1 MASSENLNFIHLK
14 MYMYNN
20 INFLYCS
27 ENQLKANESFKTQR
41 PTKVFCLRCPKK
53 PNTDPDSKNPGGKN
67 SGKNLHMTL
76 EEISEGSVVISNA
89 NLELVFDE
97 ETHLLKSIKGQKLLL
112 GFTESLSIKAIT

>member
-1 MASSENLNFIHLK
+1 M
-14 MYMYNN
+14 
-20 INFLYCS
+20 
-27 ENQLKANESFKTQR
+27 KANESFKTQR

-53 PNTDPDSKNPGGKN
+53 PNTDPEKNPESKNPGGKN

-97 ETHLLKSIKGQKLLL
+97 ETHLLKLIKGQ
-112 GFTESLSIKAIT
+112 

>member
-1 MASSENLNFIHLK
+1 
-14 MYMYNN
+14 MYNN
-20 INFLYCS
+20 NNFLYCS
-27 ENQLKANESFKTQR
+27 ENQLKANESFETQR

-53 PNTDPDSKNPGGKN
+53 PNTDPEKNPESKNPDSKNPGGKN

-97 ETHLLKSIKGQKLLL
+97 ETHLLKSIKGQ
-112 GFTESLSIKAIT
+112 

>member
-1 MASSENLNFIHLK
+1 

-53 PNTDPDSKNPGGKN
+53 PNTDPEKNPESKNPDSKNPGGKN

-112 GFTESLSIKAIT
+112 GFD

>member
-1 MASSENLNFIHLK
+1 
-14 MYMYNN
+14 MYKLYNN
-20 INFLYCS
+20 INYLYCS

-112 GFTESLSIKAIT
+112 GFD

>member
-1 MASSENLNFIHLK
+1 M
-14 MYMYNN
+14 
-20 INFLYCS
+20 
-27 ENQLKANESFKTQR
+27 KANESFKTQR

-53 PNTDPDSKNPGGKN
+53 PNTDPEKNPGSKNPGGKN

-89 NLELVFDE
+89 NLELEFDE

-112 GFTESLSIKAIT
+112 GFD